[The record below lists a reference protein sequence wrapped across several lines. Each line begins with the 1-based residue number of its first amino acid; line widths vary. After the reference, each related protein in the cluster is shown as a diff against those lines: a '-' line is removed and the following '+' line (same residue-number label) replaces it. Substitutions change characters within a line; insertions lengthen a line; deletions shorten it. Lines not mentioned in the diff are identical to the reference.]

1 MAPFIAAIRF
11 LTVFPLPGSYGSG
24 SDDLAASIPFFP
36 VVGLALG
43 ALASLLGLLFWSL
56 LPHPVASTMI
66 TFILFAV
73 SGGFHLDGLADT
85 ADGFFSARPR
95 EQMLAIMRD
104 SHIGV
109 MGVLALIM
117 VLLLKF
123 SALAALDRPAAVR
136 AAFLMPIAGR
146 CAIVIFMAL
155 LPYARAKGGLATLFY
170 SNRSRRAGIWAFLF
184 FGVIAMLTCGL
195 TGILVL
201 LLFAGIIAVFAW
213 MCKRKIN
220 GATGDTLGA
229 ICELSEAGVALA
241 VSLAYWSH

>member
-11 LTVFPLPGSYGSG
+11 LTVFPLPGTYGSG

-43 ALASLLGLLFWSL
+43 ALASLLGQLFWSL
-56 LPHPVASTMI
+56 LPTPVAATLM
-66 TFILFAV
+66 TFVLLAV

-123 SALAALDRPAAVR
+123 SALAALDRPGAVR
-136 AAFLMPIAGR
+136 AVFLMPIAGR
-146 CAIVIFMAL
+146 SAIVIFMSL

-170 SNRSRRAGIWAFLF
+170 SNRSRRAGFWAFLF

-195 TGILVL
+195 TGIPVL

>member
-11 LTVFPLPGSYGSG
+11 LTVFPLPGTYGSG
-24 SDDLAASIPFFP
+24 TDDLAASIPFFP

-43 ALASLLGLLFWSL
+43 ALASLLGQLFWSL
-56 LPHPVASTMI
+56 LPTPVAATLM
-66 TFILFAV
+66 TFVLLAV

-95 EQMLAIMRD
+95 ERMLAIMRD

-109 MGVLALIM
+109 MGVIALIM

-123 SALAALDRPAAVR
+123 SALAVLDRPGAVR

-155 LPYARAKGGLATLFY
+155 LPYARANGGLATLFY
-170 SNRSRRAGIWAFLF
+170 SNRSRRAGLWAFLF

>member
-11 LTVFPLPGSYGSG
+11 LTVFPLPGTYGSG
-24 SDDLAASIPFFP
+24 SDDLAASTPFFP
-36 VVGLALG
+36 VVGLVLG
-43 ALASLLGLLFWSL
+43 ILTSLVGLLFWGL
-56 LPHPVASTMI
+56 LPHPVAATMMA
-66 TFILFAV
+66 FVLLAV

-109 MGVLALIM
+109 MGVIALIM

-123 SALAALDRPAAVR
+123 SALAALDRPGAVR

-170 SNRSRRAGIWAFLF
+170 SNRSRVAGIWAFVF
-184 FGVIAMLTCGL
+184 FGVTALLTAGL
-195 TGILVL
+195 TGVLVL
-201 LLFAGIIAVFAW
+201 VIFAGIIAAFAW
-213 MCKRKIN
+213 MCQRKIN

>member
-11 LTVFPLPGSYGSG
+11 LTVFPLPGSYGCG
-24 SDDLAASIPFFP
+24 TDDLAASIPFFP
-36 VVGLALG
+36 VVGLVLG
-43 ALASLLGLLFWSL
+43 VQASLLGLLFWSL
-56 LPHPVASTMI
+56 LPHPVAATLT
-66 TFILFAV
+66 TFVLLAV

-85 ADGFFSARPR
+85 ADGFFSARSR
-95 EQMLAIMRD
+95 ERMLAIMRD

-109 MGVLALIM
+109 MGVIALIM
-117 VLLLKF
+117 VLLMKF
-123 SALAALDRPAAVR
+123 SALAALDRPGAVR
-136 AAFLMPIAGR
+136 AVFLMPIAGR

-195 TGILVL
+195 TGIPVL
-201 LLFAGIIAVFAW
+201 ILFAGIIAVFAW

>member
-11 LTVFPLPGSYGSG
+11 LTVFPLPGTYGSG

-36 VVGLALG
+36 VVGLVLG

-56 LPHPVASTMI
+56 LPPLVAATLT
-66 TFILFAV
+66 TFVLLAV

-95 EQMLAIMRD
+95 ERILAIMRD
-104 SHIGV
+104 SHIGA
-109 MGVLALIM
+109 MGVIALIM

-123 SALAALDRPAAVR
+123 SALATLDRPGAVR
-136 AAFLMPIAGR
+136 AVFLMPIAGR

-155 LPYARAKGGLATLFY
+155 LPYARSEGGLATLFY
-170 SNRSRRAGIWAFLF
+170 SNRSRLAGIWAFVF
-184 FGVIAMLTCGL
+184 FGVTAMF
-195 TGILVL
+195 TGGMTGVLLVL
-201 LLFAGIIAVFAW
+201 IFAAIIVAFAW